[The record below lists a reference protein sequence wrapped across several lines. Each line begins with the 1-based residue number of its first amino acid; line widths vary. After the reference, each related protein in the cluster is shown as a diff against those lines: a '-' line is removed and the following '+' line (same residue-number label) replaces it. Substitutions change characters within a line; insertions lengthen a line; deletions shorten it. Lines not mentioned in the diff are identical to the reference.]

1 MARSRFKPL
10 FVLAAVTAV
19 LLPLAASAA
28 AEGGSCTNGT
38 PVAGATLK
46 VDGAAQDPS
55 SGTYIVTVCRWPAG
69 QTQVYSYSVA
79 KRSDPNGTDLG
90 QAAVGKSFA
99 VGFSMAAGDQPVSA
113 EVYGDV
119 SDYAVSGQAVTITAK
134 TVTMTQING
143 PPNAGTSCALPET
156 AVDVCATSVAKL
168 SGGIRYTA
176 ASGTPRPGDA
186 LIGMFVGASANG
198 YQVSLQGCPGINYSN
213 PGAAAAQ
220 VGGGDTRPGDT
231 KPGDTGSGD
240 PPTGSKPPEASSP
253 VLAVEMNGPHFQQDG
268 TTLNTGSLEAFMPNA
283 LLATCVGGD
292 AEVAKAGLTVTRTED
307 GSTTPVTG
315 SAFTATAE
323 ADGLRISV
331 PSVGFSAPT
340 YRMAFKAS
348 SNPSKPSVKWSSKK
362 SSKSVTAAVTSVTGL
377 SYTISAKSGKL
388 TKKGSC
394 KANKKTK
401 KTDCAI
407 KLAKGS
413 WAVSVTPKKSGVSGR
428 ASSKAFRF

>member
-1 MARSRFKPL
+1 MVIRFKPSYRIFL
-10 FVLAAVTAV
+10 ALAAVTAILV
-19 LLPLAASAA
+19 PLAASAA
-28 AEGGSCTNGT
+28 AEGGSCQNGT

-46 VDGAAQDPS
+46 VDGTVQDPS

-79 KRSDPNGTDLG
+79 KRIDPNGTDLG

-143 PPNAGTSCALPET
+143 SPNAGTSCALPAT
-156 AVDVCATSVAKL
+156 AVGLCATSVAKL

-186 LIGMFVGASANG
+186 LVGMFVGASANG

-220 VGGGDTRPGDT
+220 VDGGDT
-231 KPGDTGSGD
+231 KPGSG
-240 PPTGSKPPEASSP
+240 PQQASSP

-268 TTLNTGSLEAFMPNA
+268 VTLNTGSLEAFMPNA

-292 AEVAKAGLTVTRTED
+292 AEAAKAGLTVTRTED

-331 PSVGFSAPT
+331 PRVGFSAPT

-348 SNPSKPSVKWSSKK
+348 SKPSKPSVKWSSNKG
-362 SSKSVTAAVTSVTGL
+362 SKSVTAAVTSVTGL
-377 SYTISAKSGKL
+377 SYTVSAKSGKL

-413 WAVSVTPKKSGVSGR
+413 WAVSVTPKKSGVSGTV
-428 ASSKAFRF
+428 SSKTFRF

>member
-1 MARSRFKPL
+1 M
-10 FVLAAVTAV
+10 V
-19 LLPLAASAA
+19 PLAASAA
-28 AEGGSCTNGT
+28 AEGGSCQNGT

-46 VDGAAQDPS
+46 VDGTVQDPS
-55 SGTYIVTVCRWPAG
+55 SGSYIVTVCRWPAG

-79 KRSDPNGTDLG
+79 KRIDPNGTDLG

-143 PPNAGTSCALPET
+143 SPNAGTSCALPGT
-156 AVDVCATSVAKL
+156 AVGLCATSVAKL

-186 LIGMFVGASANG
+186 LVGMFVGASANG

-220 VGGGDTRPGDT
+220 VDGGDT
-231 KPGDTGSGD
+231 KPGSG
-240 PPTGSKPPEASSP
+240 PQQASSP

-268 TTLNTGSLEAFMPNA
+268 VTLNTGSLEAFMPNA

-292 AEVAKAGLTVTRTED
+292 AEAAKAGLTVTRTED

-315 SAFTATAE
+315 SAFTAAAE

-331 PSVGFSAPT
+331 PRVGFSAPT

-348 SNPSKPSVKWSSKK
+348 SKPSKPSVKWSSNKG
-362 SSKSVTAAVTSVTGL
+362 SKSVTAAVTSVTGL
-377 SYTISAKSGKL
+377 SYTVSAKSGKL

-413 WAVSVTPKKSGVSGR
+413 WAVSVTPKKSGVSGT
-428 ASSKAFRF
+428 ASSKTFRF

>member
-1 MARSRFKPL
+1 M
-10 FVLAAVTAV
+10 V
-19 LLPLAASAA
+19 PLAASAA
-28 AEGGSCTNGT
+28 AEGGSCQNGT

-46 VDGAAQDPS
+46 VDGTVQDPS

-79 KRSDPNGTDLG
+79 KRIDPNGTDLG

-143 PPNAGTSCALPET
+143 SPNAGTSCALPAT
-156 AVDVCATSVAKL
+156 AVGLCATSVAKL

-186 LIGMFVGASANG
+186 LVGMFVGASANG

-220 VGGGDTRPGDT
+220 VDGGDT
-231 KPGDTGSGD
+231 KPGSG
-240 PPTGSKPPEASSP
+240 PQQASSP

-268 TTLNTGSLEAFMPNA
+268 VTLNTGSLEAFMPNA

-292 AEVAKAGLTVTRTED
+292 AEAAKAGLTVTRTED

-331 PSVGFSAPT
+331 PRVGFSAPT

-348 SNPSKPSVKWSSKK
+348 SKPSKPSVKWSSNKG
-362 SSKSVTAAVTSVTGL
+362 SKSVTAAVTSVTGL
-377 SYTISAKSGKL
+377 SYTVSAKSGKL

-413 WAVSVTPKKSGVSGR
+413 WAVSVTPKKSGVSGTV
-428 ASSKAFRF
+428 SSKTFRF

>member
-1 MARSRFKPL
+1 MVIRFKPSYRIFL
-10 FVLAAVTAV
+10 ALAAVTAILV
-19 LLPLAASAA
+19 PLAASAA
-28 AEGGSCTNGT
+28 AEGGSCQNGT

-46 VDGAAQDPS
+46 VDGAVQDPS
-55 SGTYIVTVCRWPAG
+55 SGSYIVTVCRWPAG

-79 KRSDPNGTDLG
+79 KRIDPNGTDLG

-134 TVTMTQING
+134 TVTMTQVNG
-143 PPNAGTSCALPET
+143 PPNAGTSCALPAT
-156 AVDVCATSVAKL
+156 AVGLCATSVAKL

-186 LIGMFVGASANG
+186 LVGMFVGASANG

-220 VGGGDTRPGDT
+220 VDGGDT
-231 KPGDTGSGD
+231 KPGSG
-240 PPTGSKPPEASSP
+240 PQQASSP

-292 AEVAKAGLTVTRTED
+292 AEAAKAGLTVTRTED

-315 SAFTATAE
+315 SAFTATAD

-331 PSVGFSAPT
+331 PRVGFSAPT

-348 SNPSKPSVKWSSKK
+348 SKPSKPSVKWSSNKG
-362 SSKSVTAAVTSVTGL
+362 SKSVTAAVTSVTGL
-377 SYTISAKSGKL
+377 SYTVSAKSGKL

-413 WAVSVTPKKSGVSGR
+413 WAVSVTPKKSGVSGT
-428 ASSKAFRF
+428 ASSKTFRF

>member
-1 MARSRFKPL
+1 MARSRLKPL

-28 AEGGSCTNGT
+28 AEGGSCQNGT

-69 QTQVYSYSVA
+69 QTQVYSYAVA

-134 TVTMTQING
+134 TVTMTQVNG
-143 PPNAGTSCALPET
+143 PPNAGTSCALPAT
-156 AVDVCATSVAKL
+156 AVGVCATSVAKL

-220 VGGGDTRPGDT
+220 VDGGDT
-231 KPGDTGSGD
+231 KPGSG
-240 PPTGSKPPEASSP
+240 PQQASSP

-292 AEVAKAGLTVTRTED
+292 AEAAKAGLTVTRTED
-307 GSTTPVTG
+307 GSTTPVAG

-348 SNPSKPSVKWSSKK
+348 SKPSKPSVKWSSKK

-394 KANKKTK
+394 KANQKTK

-413 WAVSVTPKKSGVSGR
+413 WAVSVTPKKSGVSGA
-428 ASSKAFRF
+428 ASSKTFRF

>member
-1 MARSRFKPL
+1 VIRLKPSYRIFL
-10 FVLAAVTAV
+10 ALAAVTAILV
-19 LLPLAASAA
+19 PLAASAA
-28 AEGGSCTNGT
+28 AEGGSCQNGT

-46 VDGAAQDPS
+46 VDGTVQDPS
-55 SGTYIVTVCRWPAG
+55 SGSYIVTVCRWPAG

-79 KRSDPNGTDLG
+79 KRIDPNGTDLG

-143 PPNAGTSCALPET
+143 SPNAGTSCALPGT
-156 AVDVCATSVAKL
+156 AVGLCATSVAKL

-186 LIGMFVGASANG
+186 LVGMFVGASANG

-220 VGGGDTRPGDT
+220 VDGGDT
-231 KPGDTGSGD
+231 KPGSG
-240 PPTGSKPPEASSP
+240 PQQASSP

-268 TTLNTGSLEAFMPNA
+268 VTLNTGSLEAFMPNA

-292 AEVAKAGLTVTRTED
+292 AEAAKAGLTVTRTED

-315 SAFTATAE
+315 SAFTAAAE

-331 PSVGFSAPT
+331 PRVGFSAPT

-348 SNPSKPSVKWSSKK
+348 SKPSKPSVKWSSNKG
-362 SSKSVTAAVTSVTGL
+362 SKSVTAAVTSVTGL
-377 SYTISAKSGKL
+377 SYTVSAKSGKL

-413 WAVSVTPKKSGVSGR
+413 WAVSVTPKKSGVSGT
-428 ASSKAFRF
+428 ASSKTFRF

>member
-1 MARSRFKPL
+1 VVIRFKPCYRIFL
-10 FVLAAVTAV
+10 ALAAVTAILV
-19 LLPLAASAA
+19 PLAASAA
-28 AEGGSCTNGT
+28 AEGGSCQNGT

-46 VDGAAQDPS
+46 VDGTVQDPS
-55 SGTYIVTVCRWPAG
+55 SGSYIVTVCRWPAG

-79 KRSDPNGTDLG
+79 KRIDPNGTDLG

-134 TVTMTQING
+134 TVTMTQVNG

-156 AVDVCATSVAKL
+156 AVGVCATSVAKL

-186 LIGMFVGASANG
+186 LVGMFVGASANG
-198 YQVSLQGCPGINYSN
+198 YQVSLQGCPGISYSN

-220 VGGGDTRPGDT
+220 VDGGDT
-231 KPGDTGSGD
+231 KPGSG
-240 PPTGSKPPEASSP
+240 PQQASSP

-292 AEVAKAGLTVTRTED
+292 AEAAKAGLTVTRTED

-331 PSVGFSAPT
+331 PRVGFSAPT

-348 SNPSKPSVKWSSKK
+348 SKPSKPSVKWSSNKG
-362 SSKSVTAAVTSVTGL
+362 SKSVTAAVTSVTGL
-377 SYTISAKSGKL
+377 SYTVSAKSGKL

-413 WAVSVTPKKSGVSGR
+413 WAVSVTPKKSGVSGT
-428 ASSKAFRF
+428 ASSKTFRF

>member
-1 MARSRFKPL
+1 MIRLKPSYRIFL
-10 FVLAAVTAV
+10 ALAAVTAILV
-19 LLPLAASAA
+19 PLAASAA
-28 AEGGSCTNGT
+28 AEGGSCQNGT

-46 VDGAAQDPS
+46 VDGTVQDPS
-55 SGTYIVTVCRWPAG
+55 SGSYIVTVCRWPAG

-79 KRSDPNGTDLG
+79 KRIDPNGTDLG

-143 PPNAGTSCALPET
+143 SPNAGTSCALPGT
-156 AVDVCATSVAKL
+156 AVGLCATSVAKL

-186 LIGMFVGASANG
+186 LVGMFVGASANG

-220 VGGGDTRPGDT
+220 VDGGDT
-231 KPGDTGSGD
+231 KPGSG
-240 PPTGSKPPEASSP
+240 PQQASSP

-268 TTLNTGSLEAFMPNA
+268 VTLNTGSLEAFMPNA

-292 AEVAKAGLTVTRTED
+292 AEAAKAGLTVTRTED

-315 SAFTATAE
+315 SAFTAAAE

-331 PSVGFSAPT
+331 PRVGFSAPT

-348 SNPSKPSVKWSSKK
+348 SKPSKPSVKWSSNKG
-362 SSKSVTAAVTSVTGL
+362 SKSVTAAVTSVTGL
-377 SYTISAKSGKL
+377 SYTVSAKSGKL

-413 WAVSVTPKKSGVSGR
+413 WAVSVTPKKSGVSGT
-428 ASSKAFRF
+428 ASSKTFRF

>member
-1 MARSRFKPL
+1 MVIRFKPSYRIFL
-10 FVLAAVTAV
+10 ALAAVTAILV
-19 LLPLAASAA
+19 PLAASAA
-28 AEGGSCTNGT
+28 AEGGSCQNGT

-46 VDGAAQDPS
+46 VDGTVQDPS

-79 KRSDPNGTDLG
+79 KRIDPNGTDLG

-134 TVTMTQING
+134 TVTMTQVNG
-143 PPNAGTSCALPET
+143 PPNAGTSCALPAT
-156 AVDVCATSVAKL
+156 AVGLCATSVAKL

-186 LIGMFVGASANG
+186 LVGMFVGASANG

-220 VGGGDTRPGDT
+220 VDGGDT
-231 KPGDTGSGD
+231 KPGSG
-240 PPTGSKPPEASSP
+240 PQQASSP

-268 TTLNTGSLEAFMPNA
+268 VTLNTGSLEAFMPNA

-292 AEVAKAGLTVTRTED
+292 AEAAKAGLTVTRTED

-331 PSVGFSAPT
+331 PRVGFSAPT

-348 SNPSKPSVKWSSKK
+348 SKPSKPSVKWSSNKG
-362 SSKSVTAAVTSVTGL
+362 SKSVTAAVTSVTGL
-377 SYTISAKSGKL
+377 SYTVSAKSGKL

-413 WAVSVTPKKSGVSGR
+413 WAVSVTPKKSGVSGTV
-428 ASSKAFRF
+428 SSKTFRF

>member
-1 MARSRFKPL
+1 MVIRFKPSYRIFL
-10 FVLAAVTAV
+10 ALAAVTAILV
-19 LLPLAASAA
+19 PLAASAA
-28 AEGGSCTNGT
+28 AEGGSCQNGT

-46 VDGAAQDPS
+46 VDGTVQDPS

-79 KRSDPNGTDLG
+79 KRIDPNGTDLG

-143 PPNAGTSCALPET
+143 SPNAGTSCALAAT
-156 AVDVCATSVAKL
+156 AVGVCATSVAKL

-186 LIGMFVGASANG
+186 LVGMFVGASANG

-220 VGGGDTRPGDT
+220 VDGGDT
-231 KPGDTGSGD
+231 KPGSG
-240 PPTGSKPPEASSP
+240 PQQASSP

-292 AEVAKAGLTVTRTED
+292 AEAAKAGLTVTRTED

-331 PSVGFSAPT
+331 PRVGFSAPT

-348 SNPSKPSVKWSSKK
+348 PKPSKPSVKWSSNKG
-362 SSKSVTAAVTSVTGL
+362 SKSVTAAVTSVTGL
-377 SYTISAKSGKL
+377 SYTVSAKSGKL

-407 KLAKGS
+407 KLAKGA
-413 WAVSVTPKKSGVSGR
+413 WAVSVTPKKSGVSGT
-428 ASSKAFRF
+428 ASSKTFRF

>member
-1 MARSRFKPL
+1 MIRLKPSYRIFL
-10 FVLAAVTAV
+10 ALAAVTAILV
-19 LLPLAASAA
+19 PLAASAA
-28 AEGGSCTNGT
+28 AEGGSCPNGT

-46 VDGAAQDPS
+46 VDGTVQDPS
-55 SGTYIVTVCRWPAG
+55 SGSYIVTVCRWPAG

-79 KRSDPNGTDLG
+79 KRIDPNGTDLG

-143 PPNAGTSCALPET
+143 SPNAGTSCALPGT
-156 AVDVCATSVAKL
+156 AVGLCATSVAKL

-186 LIGMFVGASANG
+186 LVGMFVGASANG

-220 VGGGDTRPGDT
+220 VDGGDT
-231 KPGDTGSGD
+231 KPGSG
-240 PPTGSKPPEASSP
+240 PQQASSP

-292 AEVAKAGLTVTRTED
+292 AEAAKAGLTVTRTED

-315 SAFTATAE
+315 SAFTATAD

-331 PSVGFSAPT
+331 PRVGFSAPT

-348 SNPSKPSVKWSSKK
+348 SKPSKPSVKWSSNKG
-362 SSKSVTAAVTSVTGL
+362 SKSVTAAVTSVTGL

-394 KANKKTK
+394 KANQKTK

-413 WAVSVTPKKSGVSGR
+413 WAVSVTPKKSGVSGT
-428 ASSKAFRF
+428 ASSKTFRF